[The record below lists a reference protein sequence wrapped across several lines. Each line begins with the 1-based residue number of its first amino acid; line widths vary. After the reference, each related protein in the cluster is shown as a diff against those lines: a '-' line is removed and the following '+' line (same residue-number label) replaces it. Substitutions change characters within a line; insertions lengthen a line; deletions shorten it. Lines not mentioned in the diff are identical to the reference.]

1 MTEDTTQK
9 YRPTR
14 RRAVRILIWIVS
26 VMLTVVVGVAA
37 ALTLSPWPGAML
49 VRALFSYGGSKMSSA
64 LEKHVPD
71 DVTSMLNQQYGA
83 DGPDT
88 TLDVFFPSKIKDTS
102 EVLPTVV
109 WIHGGGWVAGDKS
122 EIANYLKILASKGY
136 TVVGPNYSIAPGEQ
150 YPTPVVQTM
159 QALAYVQK
167 NAAKLHIDPTQIV
180 LAGDSAGAQIASQ
193 VAAITTNEEYADLVG
208 IGSTLDAD
216 NLVGAVL
223 NCGAYDAH
231 AFNLNV
237 GGIVGVFVRTVVW
250 SYLGTKN
257 PSQAKLTEMSVV
269 DNVNGQFP
277 PTYISGGNA
286 DPLTPQGKAMAK
298 KLESLG
304 VSVDS
309 LFYPA
314 DYTPKLPHE
323 YQFNLDNKAGQ
334 KALDRTVEFLEA
346 HTTT

>member
-1 MTEDTTQK
+1 M
-9 YRPTR
+9 
-14 RRAVRILIWIVS
+14 RIIIWIVS
-26 VMLTVVVGVAA
+26 ILLTIVVGVAA
-37 ALTLSPWPGAML
+37 ALTLSPWPGALL
-49 VRALFSYGGSKMSSA
+49 VRALFSIGGSKMSSA
-64 LEKHVPD
+64 LEKHVPGG
-71 DVTSMLNQQYGA
+71 VTSMLNQQYGA

-88 TLDVFFPSKIKDTS
+88 TLDVFFPTKIKDTS
-102 EVLPTVV
+102 AALPTVV

-150 YPTPVVQTM
+150 YPTPIVQVM

-193 VAAITTNEEYADLVG
+193 VAAITTNDEYADLVG
-208 IGSTLDAD
+208 IGSTLNPD
-216 NLVGAVL
+216 NLVGTVL

-231 AFNLNV
+231 AFNLNT
-237 GGIVGVFVRTVVW
+237 GGIAGVFIRTVVW
-250 SYLGTKN
+250 SYLGSRN

-269 DNVNGQFP
+269 DNVDGQFP

-286 DPLTPQGKAMAK
+286 DPLTPQGKEMAK
-298 KLESLG
+298 KLQSLG

-323 YQFNLDNKAGQ
+323 YQFNLDDSAGQ
-334 KALDRTVEFLEA
+334 NALDRTVAFLEA
-346 HTTT
+346 HTSNQ